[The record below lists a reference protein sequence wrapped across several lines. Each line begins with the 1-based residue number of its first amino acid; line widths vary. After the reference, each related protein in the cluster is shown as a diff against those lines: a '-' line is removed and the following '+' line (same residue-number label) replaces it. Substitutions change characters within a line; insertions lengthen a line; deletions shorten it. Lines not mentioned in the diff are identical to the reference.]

1 MTDCPASSG
10 SRDSLR
16 IFFALWPDAR
26 ALDALLPWQAR
37 AHAHCGGR
45 LMRPDTLHVTLAF
58 LGQATHEQVA
68 ALVAHTRGDRIEAG
82 EILLSR
88 YGTFPKQGIV
98 HACPGLDRSGLDTHD
113 AGTSG
118 ADASGMSLPHK
129 AESDIRALHAL
140 NDRLWTALETLG
152 WQREPRPF
160 RPHATL
166 LRKADCSSLPAPPA
180 EPVPWVY
187 RHYVLVSSEP
197 ERGAAHYRI
206 LARSAEA

>member
-1 MTDCPASSG
+1 MTDLPSSAA

-16 IFFALWPDAR
+16 VFFALWPEGA

-45 LMRPDTLHVTLAF
+45 PMRPDTLHVTLAF

-68 ALVAHTRGDRIEAG
+68 ALVAHTREDRIEAG

-98 HACPGLDRSGLDTHD
+98 HACPGLDRSDMDAHD

-118 ADASGMSLPHK
+118 VDAPGMSMPGK
-129 AESDIRALHAL
+129 DESETRALHAL
-140 NDRLWTALETLG
+140 HDRLWRALETLG

-160 RPHATL
+160 RPHVTL
-166 LRKADCSSLPAPPA
+166 LRKADCSTLPEAPA
-180 EPVPWVY
+180 DPVRWAY